1 VLTSAVYSADENEF
15 VQLGHKHNFSRCCFG
30 VLLGMLHN
38 NLEGEVHIRP
48 KESSVGRRGATDGW
62 QAWQAASSRLV
73 IGSYSKQHHC
83 LSGRLLLAE
92 LRVQQCNNFFASG
105 TETLDAVTC
114 CATKLKKL
122 HLLEMRCHA
131 SNHALACLG
140 TLTQVAPRGST
151 PITAPAGLGLDAA
164 WHHGRLQVQSGSCG
178 HML

>member
-1 VLTSAVYSADENEF
+1 VVCLFISDQIELAFSLTSAVLSADENEF

-38 NLEGEVHIRP
+38 NLEGEIWDSNERERHGCGGMTHG
-48 KESSVGRRGATDGW
+48 S
-62 QAWQAASSRLV
+62 QAAASRLV
-73 IGSYSKQHHC
+73 IVSHTRQHRRT
-83 LSGRLLLAE
+83 SRLLPLAE

-140 TLTQVAPRGST
+140 ALTQVLHWRHSAHCTSW
-151 PITAPAGLGLDAA
+151 LDDT
-164 WHHGRLQVQSGSCG
+164 
-178 HML
+178 